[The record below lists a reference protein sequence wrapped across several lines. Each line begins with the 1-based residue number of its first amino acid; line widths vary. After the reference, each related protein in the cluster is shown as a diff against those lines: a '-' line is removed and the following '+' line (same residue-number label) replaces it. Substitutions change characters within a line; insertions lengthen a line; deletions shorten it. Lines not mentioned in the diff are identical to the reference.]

1 MAQATTLSVSSVKDK
16 RVGGAEGEP
25 VMGGYQEKPS
35 KGGHGCYS
43 DLSGAFFTDKFL
55 LVYSHPIP
63 PGIEGDT
70 AMDGEFP

>member
-1 MAQATTLSVSSVKDK
+1 
-16 RVGGAEGEP
+16 
-25 VMGGYQEKPS
+25 MGGYQEKPS